1 MRNVDTQNKQ
11 INSMKPQMKMRC
23 YKVRRILRYHKPNK
37 ALYPEKYAHNLF
49 LLFYPFR
56 DEKEFLSGCPPM
68 YQNKRLEPGVQTV
81 INNNRIKF
89 EPYVDEAYSRYDAN
103 MLENQ
108 NPFGQIE
115 NDETREAVYFN
126 DQKMKIKSQT
136 ETLQFQILCQ
146 GS

>member
-1 MRNVDTQNKQ
+1 
-11 INSMKPQMKMRC
+11 
-23 YKVRRILRYHKPNK
+23 
-37 ALYPEKYAHNLF
+37 
-49 LLFYPFR
+49 
-56 DEKEFLSGCPPM
+56 M
-68 YQNKRLEPGVQTV
+68 YQNKLLEPGVQTV

-89 EPYVDEAYSRYDAN
+89 EPYVDEDEDVYKAN

-146 GS
+146 GSWQRMNFREY

>member
-1 MRNVDTQNKQ
+1 
-11 INSMKPQMKMRC
+11 
-23 YKVRRILRYHKPNK
+23 
-37 ALYPEKYAHNLF
+37 
-49 LLFYPFR
+49 
-56 DEKEFLSGCPPM
+56 M
-68 YQNKRLEPGVQTV
+68 YQNKLLEPGVQTV

-89 EPYVDEAYSRYDAN
+89 EPYVDEDEDVYKAN

-146 GS
+146 GSWQGMNFREY